1 MATNP
6 TPVPVGV
13 VSTQVGSS
21 PALPACQST
30 PFWHYLVRALRT
42 QSYKAVPSNF
52 WPRLSPGLLSGYRL
66 EAPKT
71 HSLDSIDLLKGLP
84 ELREIFYLGDYQF
97 SMKGY
102 NSGIARWKQTIGKSK
117 GMGHKASVPSPG
129 TPPFPNFLVFI
140 SLEALPNR
148 VLWFFME
155 ASLQS
160 HNWLNHWPQVIG
172 LGLNPSPLPG
182 LFGGGT

>member
-1 MATNP
+1 M
-6 TPVPVGV
+6 TPSLGLINLLEWL
-13 VSTQVGSS
+13 TE
-21 PALPACQST
+21 
-30 PFWHYLVRALRT
+30 LR
-42 QSYKAVPSNF
+42 KHLF
-52 WPRLSPGLLSGYRL
+52 
-66 EAPKT
+66 
-71 HSLDSIDLLKGLP
+71 SLDSWFIV
-84 ELREIFYLGDYQF
+84 
-97 SMKGY
+97 KGY

-160 HNWLNHWPQVIG
+160 HN
-172 LGLNPSPLPG
+172 
-182 LFGGGT
+182 